1 MCRRPSPAPRT
12 LRGLTLS
19 AAFALA
25 ACTTFPSGA
34 PAADAPVARRV
45 ALLLP
50 ADALLIGEQHDAP
63 EHHVMER
70 EIVEALAESGRLA
83 ALAIEMAEEGNTTAY
98 LPPTATESQ
107 VRTALSWDEIAWAWS
122 DYGPAV
128 MAAVRAGAPVI
139 GANLPR
145 EHMKDAM
152 ADVSLDAQLGDDARM
167 AQRDAVR
174 SGHCNLLPESQI
186 APMTRIQIAR
196 DRAMAQA
203 IVKARVPGKTVLL
216 LSGAG
221 HTTKALGVPQH
232 LPSDVMVKA
241 VQLRAG
247 PPRDDAAAF
256 DSVWQTPA
264 LPEKDYCA
272 SLRRSS

>member
-1 MCRRPSPAPRT
+1 
-12 LRGLTLS
+12 
-19 AAFALA
+19 
-25 ACTTFPSGA
+25 
-34 PAADAPVARRV
+34 
-45 ALLLP
+45 
-50 ADALLIGEQHDAP
+50 
-63 EHHVMER
+63 
-70 EIVEALAESGRLA
+70 
-83 ALAIEMAEEGNTTAY
+83 
-98 LPPTATESQ
+98 
-107 VRTALSWDEIAWAWS
+107 
-122 DYGPAV
+122 
-128 MAAVRAGAPVI
+128 
-139 GANLPR
+139 
-145 EHMKDAM
+145 
-152 ADVSLDAQLGDDARM
+152 
-167 AQRDAVR
+167 
-174 SGHCNLLPESQI
+174 
-186 APMTRIQIAR
+186 
-196 DRAMAQA
+196 A

>member
-1 MCRRPSPAPRT
+1 MRRRPPPAPRT

-34 PAADAPVARRV
+34 PATAEDAPVARRV

-70 EIVEALAESGRLA
+70 EIVQALADSGRLA
-83 ALAIEMAEEGNTTAY
+83 ALTIEMAEEGNTTAY

-203 IVKARVPGKTVLL
+203 VVKARVPGKTVLL
-216 LSGAG
+216 VSGAG
-221 HTTKALGVPQH
+221 HGNKQVGVPQH
-232 LPSDVMVKA
+232 LPTDVSVKA
-241 VQLRAG
+241 VRMRAG
-247 PPRDDAAAF
+247 PPDGADRAF
-256 DSVWQTPA
+256 DAVWPTPA
-264 LPEKDYCA
+264 LPETDYCA
-272 SLRRSS
+272 G